1 MNHAS
6 NLVEPL
12 KDRITTQINHQSN
25 MNEYVVNGAVVACTR
40 GSNSTCMVFKDR
52 GYETGYGRVGLDTDT
67 SAEQNFSNTFGCCKC
82 TTETCK
88 PLLAEKWI
96 ETAKCQNLNGGH
108 PLLMKSMLVCRE
120 GGILYFKESGQNLG
134 EPIQMNEGKPP
145 G

>member
-1 MNHAS
+1 MSNTS
-6 NLVEPL
+6 NLVELL
-12 KDRITTQINHQSN
+12 KSQITIQSN
-25 MNEYVVNGAVVACTR
+25 DQTKSNEYVVNGAVVVCTC

-52 GYETGYGRVGLDTDT
+52 GYETGYGQVGLDIDT
-67 SAEQNFSNTFGCCKC
+67 SAEENFSNTFGCCKC
-82 TTETCK
+82 TTEICK

-96 ETAKCQNLNGGH
+96 ETAKCQNLNEGH

-134 EPIQMNEGKPP
+134 EQKQMNEEKPP